1 VLRWADRSPLVFAT
15 LGSLLFFPFEMCPSR
30 ARVMIDQDPGHGI
43 SFYQP
48 FSYVAWLANSGL
60 VILSSNFSHAALQR
74 MASYFFIVKPA

>member
-1 VLRWADRSPLVFAT
+1 VVLDAWASVLLVT
-15 LGSLLFFPFEMCPSR
+15 FEMCPSR